1 MKNISKINLLLS
13 LLIFL
18 LLNINLYS
26 QQTNNRIS
34 IERFRFG
41 TNIIEILNRY
51 GISTNPFV
59 LTNNNVGIIIKYDN
73 EYVGS
78 YSAAVEFT
86 IALNNHSL
94 QGIQFQ
100 IFNIEQPVIV
110 NRERD
115 PSNFIIA
122 YNNIKN
128 VFISMYGN
136 PYSNDEIQNM
146 SRNITIDQIN
156 RFKANAPYI
165 TIFELPDN
173 SEIAL
178 ALMVL
183 KDGHYMIYISHFSEW
198 TLNNILLN

>member
-1 MKNISKINLLLS
+1 MKNPLKILLLF
-13 LLIFL
+13 IFF

-26 QQTNNRIS
+26 QQHNNRIS

-41 TNIIEILNRY
+41 TNIIEILNKN

-59 LTNNNVGIIIKYDN
+59 LTNNNVGIVIKYDN
-73 EYVGS
+73 EYVGT
-78 YSAAVEFT
+78 YSAKVEYL
-86 IALNNHSL
+86 IALYNHSL
-94 QGIQFQ
+94 QGIEFQ
-100 IFNIEQPVIV
+100 IINIEQPVIV

-122 YNNIKN
+122 YNNMKN
-128 VFISMYGN
+128 AFISMYGN
-136 PYSNDEIQNM
+136 PYTNDEIQNITK
-146 SRNITIDQIN
+146 NITIDQIN

-165 TIFELPDN
+165 AIFELSDN

-183 KDGHYMIYISHFSEW
+183 DDGHYVIYISHFSEW
-198 TLNNILLN
+198 TLNNVLLN